1 MVKLTASE
9 ELLSSP
15 DRRSLRQK
23 KLAERF
29 MNSVVIDEITVENTE
44 EVKSESS
51 SSGEENQAEEDKL
64 DVQIDK

>member
-1 MVKLTASE
+1 
-9 ELLSSP
+9 
-15 DRRSLRQK
+15 
-23 KLAERF
+23 

>member
-1 MVKLTASE
+1 MFEQSMQGEEDERTVQLTKSE

-29 MNSVVIDEITVENTE
+29 MNSVVQPTNIAVE
-44 EVKSESS
+44 
-51 SSGEENQAEEDKL
+51 
-64 DVQIDK
+64 

>member
-15 DRRSLRQK
+15 DRRNLRQK

-29 MNSVVIDEITVENTE
+29 TNSLIMEEKITVENTE
-44 EVKSESS
+44 EVKSDS
-51 SSGEENQAEEDKL
+51 
-64 DVQIDK
+64 